1 MPTINYRVNK
11 IEGVRTGDEANSVEI
26 KSNFAILS
34 VKQEKNPSIGDI
46 LDVAFR
52 FEVDYEPSL
61 GKMKVEGSLWYADKD
76 LDKLVSEKDGK
87 VKLEPELVKAVTTSI
102 VRESLLEV
110 IDLSKKLRLPV
121 PIKLPSVEMKPTKL
135 EFKKTSKTA

>member
-46 LDVAFR
+46 LDVSFR

-61 GKMKVEGSLWYADKD
+61 GKMKIEGSLWYADKD
-76 LDKLVSEKDGK
+76 MKKLVSEKDGK
-87 VKLEPELVKAVTTSI
+87 VKMEPELVKAVTTSI

-135 EFKKTSKTA
+135 EFKKTA

>member
-34 VKQEKNPSIGDI
+34 VKQEKNPSVGDLLNI
-46 LDVAFR
+46 AFR
-52 FEVDYEPSL
+52 FEVDYEPNL
-61 GKMKVEGSLWYADKD
+61 GKMKIEGSLWYADKD
-76 LDKLVSEKDGK
+76 LSKLVSEKDGK
-87 VKLEPELVKAVTTSI
+87 VKMEPELVKAVTTSI

-135 EFKKTSKTA
+135 EFKKTA

>member
-11 IEGVRTGDEANSVEI
+11 IEGVRTGDEASSVEI

-61 GKMKVEGSLWYADKD
+61 GKMKIEGSLWYADKD
-76 LDKLVSEKDGK
+76 MKKLVSEKDGK
-87 VKLEPELVKAVTTSI
+87 VKMEPELVKAVTTSI

-135 EFKKTSKTA
+135 EFKKTA

>member
-1 MPTINYRVNK
+1 MPTINYRVDR
-11 IEGVRTGDEANSVEI
+11 IEGARTGDEANSVEI

-34 VKQEKNPSIGDI
+34 VKQEKNPSIGDMLNI
-46 LDVAFR
+46 AFR
-52 FEVDYEPSL
+52 FEVDYEPNL
-61 GKMKVEGSLWYADKD
+61 GKMKIEGSLWYTDKD
-76 LDKLVSEKDGK
+76 LSKLVSEKDGK
-87 VKLEPELVKAVTTSI
+87 VKMEPELVKAVTTSI

-135 EFKKTSKTA
+135 EFKKTA

>member
-11 IEGVRTGDEANSVEI
+11 IEGVRTGDEASSVEI

-34 VKQEKNPSIGDI
+34 VKQDKNPSIGDL
-46 LDVAFR
+46 LDVAFK
-52 FEVDYEPSL
+52 FEVDYEPNL
-61 GKMKVEGSLWYADKD
+61 GKMTVEGSLWYTDKD
-76 LDKLVSEKDGK
+76 LKKLVSEKDGK

-135 EFKKTSKTA
+135 EFKKTA